1 MGNEGAMESEG
12 VMENEGV
19 IENRVSDEMI
29 EYVGIL
35 TELELSGEEREQVR
49 EDISSML
56 TYIDKLKELDTEGV
70 EPMCHIFP
78 VRNVFRDD
86 VVTNGDESE
95 ELLRNTS
102 CRRDNM
108 FVVPKTFE

>member
-1 MGNEGAMESEG
+1 
-12 VMENEGV
+12 MENES
-19 IENRVSDEMI
+19 IMENRISDEMI

-35 TELELSGEEREQVR
+35 TKLELSGEEREQVR
-49 EDISSML
+49 EDISRML
-56 TYIDKLKELDTEGV
+56 TYIDKLDELDTAGV

-95 ELLRNTS
+95 ELLRNAP
-102 CRRDNM
+102 CRKDNM
-108 FVVPKTFE
+108 FVVPKTF